1 MKLSIEW
8 LNEFVD
14 IDVNTIGAKNFAEA
28 MSLSGSKVETYE
40 YEAKNIKN
48 IVVGEILETE
58 KHPDADKLTV
68 CKVKIANEEIIQ
80 IVTAATN
87 ISKENKVPVALHNST
102 LADGTKIKK
111 SKLRGVLSQG
121 MFCSV
126 NELGVTV
133 NDFPSAIED
142 GIFILPKDTK
152 VGIDIK
158 EALSLNDLIYEFEIT
173 SNRQDCFS
181 TIGLAREV
189 AATFDKPLKLHTPS
203 LKNEVK
209 NSKELKINV
218 EDKKL
223 CPMYCAK
230 IVEDIKIEPSPGWL
244 RARLRRMGVKPINNI
259 VDITNYVLLEYGQ
272 PMHAFDLNLI
282 ENNTIN
288 VRKAKENEKIT
299 TLDDIQRDLTTN
311 DLIIA
316 DDKKP
321 LAIAGV
327 MGGQFSSIN
336 NETKEIVFESANFL
350 AQTVR
355 NSSRHHNLRTE
366 SSSLFEK
373 ELDPNNCLKAI
384 NRACELIELL
394 NAGVVTEKT
403 YICKNYCDKNKT
415 VLFEHDWIN
424 KFLNINLTKEEMEEI
439 LIKLDFKIKGNEII
453 VPTYRLDI
461 EGRADIAE
469 EIARFYGYN
478 NIKET
483 KLKNASFGG
492 YNDLQKFKYKVK
504 NTLISLGAYEVITYS
519 FVSPKV
525 FDKMCISETSNLR
538 DYIKISNP
546 LGEDTSVMK
555 TICLPSI
562 LQVVSR
568 NINNKN
574 SSACLFEIAKEY
586 IKNNDSNLP
595 KEINKLALLA
605 YGDEYDFFYVKG
617 ILETL
622 FKAININD
630 YKVVS
635 NSNIEYF
642 HPGRCAE
649 FLLNDKTL
657 AYVAQMH
664 PTVLKNFDVNKN
676 TYIIY
681 LDFDLLF
688 SLYKDEIEFKPLPK
702 FPAVSRDL
710 ALVCDENLPVSNL
723 EEVIKKSCNN
733 FLEELNVFDVYTGSQ
748 VEKGKKSIAFKLK
761 LRSLDATLTEE
772 QIEKIIN
779 KILKNLKLINVELRW
794 KLY

>member
-14 IDVNTIGAKNFAEA
+14 IDINKIGAKNFAET

-48 IVVGEILETE
+48 IVVGEILETK

-68 CKVKIANEEIIQ
+68 CKVKIADEEIIQ

-87 ISKENKVPVALHNST
+87 ISKNDKVPVALHNST

-126 NELGVTV
+126 HELGVTV
-133 NDFPSAIED
+133 DDFPEAADD
-142 GIFILPKDTK
+142 GIFILPKETK
-152 VGIDIK
+152 VGADIK

-173 SNRQDCFS
+173 SNRSDCFS

-189 AATFDKPLKLHTPS
+189 AATYNLPLKLHSPS

-209 NSKELKINV
+209 SSKELKINV
-218 EDKKL
+218 ENKEL
-223 CPMYCAK
+223 CKMYCAK
-230 IVEDIKIEPSPGWL
+230 IVEDIKIKPSPEWL

-259 VDITNYVLLEYGQ
+259 VDITNYVMLEYGQ

-288 VRKAKENEKIT
+288 VRNAKENEKII
-299 TLDDIQRDLTTN
+299 TLDEEERTLTTK

-336 NETKEIVFESANFL
+336 SDTKEIVFESANFAAL
-350 AQTVR
+350 TVR
-355 NSSRHHNLRTE
+355 NSSRHHNLRTA

-384 NRACELIELL
+384 NRACELIEILG
-394 NAGVVTEKT
+394 AGKVTEKT
-403 YICKNYCDKNKT
+403 FICKNYDDKPKT
-415 VLFEHDWIN
+415 VLFEYDWIN
-424 KFLNINLTKEEMEEI
+424 KFLNIDLSKREMEDI
-439 LIKLDFKIKGNEII
+439 LVKLGFEIKGNEII
-453 VPTYRLDI
+453 VPTFRLDI

-504 NTLISLGAYEVITYS
+504 DTLISLGAYEIMTYS

-525 FDKMCISETSNLR
+525 FDKMCISETSKLR

-555 TICLPSI
+555 TTCLPSI
-562 LQVVSR
+562 LQIVSK

-586 IKNNDSNLP
+586 IKNDNSNLP
-595 KEINKLALLA
+595 NEINKLAVA
-605 YGDEYDFFYVKG
+605 IFGEEYDFFYAKG
-617 ILETL
+617 IAESLL
-622 FKAININD
+622 KAINICN
-630 YKVVS
+630 YKVNADS
-635 NSNIEYF
+635 DIEYF
-642 HPGRCAE
+642 HPGRCAK
-649 FLLNDKTL
+649 FTLNDKTL
-657 AYVAQMH
+657 GYVAQMH
-664 PTVLKNFDVNKN
+664 PNVIQNFDINKN
-676 TYIIY
+676 TYVIY
-681 LDFDLLF
+681 FDFDLLF
-688 SLYKDEIEFKPLPK
+688 SLYNDEIIFKSLPK

-710 ALVCDENLPVSNL
+710 ALVCNEELPVANL
-723 EEVIKKSCNN
+723 EEIIKKSCGAL
-733 FLEELNVFDVYTGSQ
+733 LEGIKVFDVYTGSQ

-761 LRSLDATLTEE
+761 LRSLEHTLDEKS
-772 QIEKIIN
+772 IEKTIN
-779 KILKNLKLINVELRW
+779 KILKNMDEIGVKLR
-794 KLY
+794 

>member
-14 IDVNTIGAKNFAEA
+14 INIDKIGAKNFSEA

-40 YEAKNIKN
+40 YEAKNVKN
-48 IVVGEILETE
+48 IVVGEILETK

-68 CKVKIANEEIIQ
+68 CKVKIADEEIIQ

-87 ISKENKVPVALHNST
+87 ISKEDKVPVALHNST
-102 LADGTKIKK
+102 IADGTKIKK

-126 NELGVTV
+126 HELGVTV
-133 NDFPSAIED
+133 DDFPGAADD
-142 GIFILPKDTK
+142 GIFILPKETK
-152 VGIDIK
+152 IGANIK
-158 EALSLNDLIYEFEIT
+158 EALNLNDLIYEFEIT
-173 SNRQDCFS
+173 SNRPDCFS
-181 TIGLAREV
+181 IIGLAREV
-189 AATFDKPLKLHTPS
+189 AATYNLPLKLHTPS

-209 NSKELKINV
+209 NSKELNINV
-218 EDKKL
+218 ENKEL
-223 CPMYCAK
+223 CKMYCAK
-230 IVEDIKIEPSPGWL
+230 IVEDIKIEPSPEWL

-259 VDITNYVLLEYGQ
+259 VDITNYVMLEYGQ

-288 VRKAKENEKIT
+288 VRNAKENEKIT
-299 TLDDIQRDLTTN
+299 TLDEVERNLTTR

-336 NETKEIVFESANFL
+336 DNTKEIVFESANFA

-355 NSSRHHNLRTE
+355 NSSRHHNLRTA

-373 ELDPNNCLKAI
+373 ELDPNNCLKAM
-384 NRACELIELL
+384 NRACELIEIL
-394 NAGVVTEKT
+394 NAGKVTEKT
-403 YICKNYCDKNKT
+403 FICKNYDDKCKT

-424 KFLNINLTKEEMEEI
+424 KFLNIDLSRQEMESI
-439 LIKLDFKIKGNEII
+439 LKKLDFKIKGNEII

-483 KLKNASFGG
+483 ELKNASFGG
-492 YNDLQKFKYKVK
+492 YSDLQKFKYKVK
-504 NTLISLGAYEVITYS
+504 DTLISLGAYEIMTYS

-525 FDKMCISETSNLR
+525 YDKMCISETSSLR

-562 LQVVSR
+562 LQIVSK

-586 IKNNDSNLP
+586 IKNSNSNLP
-595 KEINKLALLA
+595 NEINKIAVA
-605 YGDEYDFFYVKG
+605 IFGEEYDFFYAKG
-617 ILETL
+617 IAESLL
-622 FKAININD
+622 KAININN
-630 YKVVS
+630 YKVEADS
-635 NSNIEYF
+635 SAQYF
-642 HPGRCAE
+642 HPGRCAK
-649 FLLNDKTL
+649 FSLGDKTL
-657 AYVAQMH
+657 GYVAQMH
-664 PTVLKNFDVNKN
+664 PTVLKNFDINKN
-676 TYIIY
+676 TYVIY
-681 LDFDLLF
+681 FDFDLLF
-688 SLYKDEIEFKPLPK
+688 SLYNDEITFKPLPK
-702 FPAVSRDL
+702 FPAVFRDL
-710 ALVCDENLPVSNL
+710 ALVCDENMPVSKL
-723 EEVIKKSCNN
+723 EEIIKKSCPNI
-733 FLEELNVFDVYTGSQ
+733 LEELNIFDVYTGSQ
-748 VEKGKKSIAFKLK
+748 VESGKKSIAFKLK
-761 LRSLDATLTEE
+761 LRSQQATLTEE
-772 QIEKIIN
+772 KIEKTIN
-779 KILKNLKLINVELRW
+779 KILENMKSIEAKLR
-794 KLY
+794 